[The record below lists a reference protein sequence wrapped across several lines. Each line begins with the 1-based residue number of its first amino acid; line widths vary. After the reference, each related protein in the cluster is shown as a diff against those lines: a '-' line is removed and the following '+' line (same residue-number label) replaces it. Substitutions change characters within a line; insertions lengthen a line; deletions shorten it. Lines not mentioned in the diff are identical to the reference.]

1 MGKVNMVASI
11 SRSYHHGVLFKR
23 HLLEM
28 RGEQREVCRRQR
40 GKKTITGARRTSHHE
55 RLLPSE
61 EHAALLECLWQE
73 CLLRCA
79 DTNSTFMCR
88 LSTAFP
94 SADGGFTP

>member
-1 MGKVNMVASI
+1 MGKVNMFASI
-11 SRSYHHGVLFKR
+11 SRSYDHGVLFKR

-40 GKKTITGARRTSHHE
+40 GEKTITGARRTAHHE

-79 DTNSTFMCR
+79 DTNSTFIVHR
-88 LSTAFP
+88 ASFELP
-94 SADGGFTP
+94 SWMR

>member
-1 MGKVNMVASI
+1 MGKVNMAASI

-28 RGEQREVCRRQR
+28 RAEQREVCRRQR
-40 GKKTITGARRTSHHE
+40 GEKTITGARRTSHHE

-61 EHAALLECLWQE
+61 EHAALLECLWQK

-79 DTNSTFMCR
+79 DTNSTFILPALNC
-88 LSTAFP
+88 LLGYDTC
-94 SADGGFTP
+94 